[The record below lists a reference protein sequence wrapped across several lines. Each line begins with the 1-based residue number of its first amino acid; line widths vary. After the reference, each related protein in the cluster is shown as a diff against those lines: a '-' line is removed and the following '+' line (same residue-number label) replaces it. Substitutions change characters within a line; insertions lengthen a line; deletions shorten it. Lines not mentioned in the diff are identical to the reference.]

1 MIEIGLQPDRFSQMV
16 ARTVLNY
23 QSWRLDFTLPA
34 AQKYVLVGAPHTSS
48 WDFLYTML
56 LSHAAGIKL
65 HWIGKDTLFKQPFG
79 SILRKLGG
87 IPVNR
92 RSRNNFVQQVVDAF
106 NQHREL
112 VVAIAPEG
120 TRDNVPYWKTGFY
133 YIALGAS
140 VPIALGYIDYAEKT
154 LGIGPTL
161 FPSGDI
167 QADFDQIKS
176 FYAGKLGKHPHL
188 QGKIQ
193 LRPTDD

>member
-1 MIEIGLQPDRFSQMV
+1 LIELGLQPDRFSQAL
-16 ARTVLNY
+16 ARSILY
-23 QSWRLDFTLPA
+23 LQSWHLDFTLPA
-34 AQKYVLVGAPHTSS
+34 SQKYVLVGAPHTSG

-56 LSHAAGIKL
+56 LSHGAGIKL
-65 HWIGKDTLFKQPFG
+65 HGVGKDTLFKRPFG

-92 RSRNNFVQQVVDAF
+92 SSRNNFVQQVVETF
-106 NQHREL
+106 NQHRKL

-140 VPIALGYIDYAEKT
+140 VPIALGYIDYAKKAV
-154 LGIGPTL
+154 GIGPTIY
-161 FPSGDI
+161 PSGDI
-167 QADFDQIKS
+167 QADFEQIKS

-193 LRPTDD
+193 LRPSDD